1 MSAFNTWAKENNVQ
15 AADIFRLEKLQEKV
29 LKVAF
34 RNSGL
39 HF

>member
-1 MSAFNTWAKENNVQ
+1 VQ

-39 HF
+39 HFWEARIY